1 MSGEKGLGYP
11 RIVKQEPISKQIA
24 KIKAQ
29 SEGNLDEVV
38 IVENV
43 VQDPK
48 MVELT
53 DSDSDTKVGAD
64 QASTEV
70 QNLRDQVS
78 SLEQLWE
85 IEKMLN
91 SQLRKALIEI
101 MEEQDKLKI
110 QIDQIGAKSSSACAA
125 PNRKGKRKME
135 DSDIKNSNINQGN
148 FNRIEKCKNCDKK
161 HQGVCRKGE
170 YVCYNCGQKGHFSPL
185 CPNPTR
191 CVCFICGMAGHQAKS
206 CPRSRKR
213 RNA

>member
-11 RIVKQEPISKQIA
+11 RIVKNEPISKPIA
-24 KIKAQ
+24 EIEAQ
-29 SEGNLDEVV
+29 SESNLDEVV
-38 IVENV
+38 IVENIV
-43 VQDPK
+43 PDPE

-53 DSDSDTKVGAD
+53 DSDSDTEVGAD

-85 IEKMLN
+85 IEKLLN
-91 SQLRKALIEI
+91 SQLQKALIEA

-110 QIDQIGAKSSSACAA
+110 QIDQIGAKSNKACAA
-125 PNRKGKRKME
+125 PSKKGKRKMK
-135 DSDIKNSNINQGN
+135 DRDIRNPDNNQGKI
-148 FNRIEKCKNCDKK
+148 NRIERCANCDKK
-161 HQGVCRKGE
+161 HEGVCRKGE
-170 YVCYNCGQKGHFSPL
+170 YVCYNCGQKGHFSPQ
-185 CPNPTR
+185 CPNPTQ
-191 CVCFICGMAGHQAKS
+191 CVCFNCGIGGHQAKS